1 MRGQVCCGLWSIRVN
16 ASGLRGCIASSR
28 QAARAG
34 RESTPHQPAH
44 VHCTRPTHNAHQ
56 SQAKPAPNPRTRVAP
71 SQQAA
76 RTNRKP
82 NPRMRVASNRQAA
95 HTRRKST
102 LHQFAYVRCTEPI
115 RGAHQTQVNPAS
127 NPRTRVALSRHAART
142 KRKSTPRQPAHARC
156 TEPTGGAPNVSR
168 LRLNLHM
175 CIASS
180 RHATH
185 TKRKSTSHQSAH
197 AHFIEPTRGAHQ
209 TQVTPAPNP
218 RTRQTR
224 RQSNRHIA
232 KKVTVFAP
240 FMYFMP
246 HLPQSWLT
254 FMQYASS
261 ELTA

>member
-1 MRGQVCCGLWSIRVN
+1 M
-16 ASGLRGCIASSR
+16 
-28 QAARAG
+28 
-34 RESTPHQPAH
+34 
-44 VHCTRPTHNAHQ
+44 HCTRPTHNAHQ

-102 LHQFAYVRCTEPI
+102 LHQFAHVRCTEPI

-127 NPRTRVALSRHAART
+127 NPRTRVALSRHAAHT

-156 TEPTGGAPNVSR
+156 TEPTGGALNVSR

-175 CIASS
+175 CIAPS

-185 TKRKSTSHQSAH
+185 TKRKSTPSQPAH
-197 AHFIEPTRGAHQ
+197 ARCIEPTGGTHQ
-209 TQVTPAPNP
+209 TQVNSESTRTCVWHRADTRRAPNASQLRVNPHMRISSSRQAARAKRKSTP
-218 RTRQTR
+218 RQIRTCARRAISQTGTS
-224 RQSNRHIA
+224 Q
-232 KKVTVFAP
+232 KK
-240 FMYFMP
+240 
-246 HLPQSWLT
+246 
-254 FMQYASS
+254 
-261 ELTA
+261 